1 MPHVMENCLDRRP
14 GTAHLQLACCLKS
27 NISFFSVFCLICD
40 GISDGII
47 DALTLGK
54 TNNHPAE
61 DALLGDDDSCELGT
75 KQVELLV
82 EVLHFSVIQTL
93 FIKI

>member
-14 GTAHLQLACCLKS
+14 GTAHLQLAGCLKS
-27 NISFFSVFCLICD
+27 NISFWSVFCLICD

-54 TNNHPAE
+54 TN
-61 DALLGDDDSCELGT
+61 DDSCELGT